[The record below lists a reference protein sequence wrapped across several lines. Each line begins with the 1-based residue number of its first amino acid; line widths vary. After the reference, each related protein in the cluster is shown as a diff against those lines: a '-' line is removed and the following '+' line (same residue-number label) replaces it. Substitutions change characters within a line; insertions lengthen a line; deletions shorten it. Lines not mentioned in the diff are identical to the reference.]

1 MQHLMHDPHAR
12 QPVGFFAMVGSA
24 FRNRHL
30 ILSLVIRDVAG
41 RYRGS
46 WAGLGWSFFNPLFM
60 LAVYSFVFSVVF
72 KSRWSSA
79 QGMPVQNFALV
90 LFAGIIVH
98 GIMAECLQRA
108 PTLIL
113 ANPSYVK
120 RVIFPLE
127 VLPWVALLSAL
138 FHAAISL
145 LVLVCAQLVLAHS
158 IPASSLWLP
167 VVLLPF
173 ALLSLGVTWMLA
185 AVGVYIRDVA
195 QFTGILSTALL
206 FLAPVMYPV
215 DALPES
221 LRPWIY
227 LNPISFIVEQV
238 RGVLMFGVQPDWAWL
253 AVYSA
258 GSMLFAWLG
267 FWCFQ
272 RARKGFADV
281 V

>member
-1 MQHLMHDPHAR
+1 MQQVMHDPHAR
-12 QPVGFFAMVGSA
+12 HPAGFSA
-24 FRNRHL
+24 LIKSALRNRHL
-30 ILSLVIRDVAG
+30 ILSLVRRDVAG

-46 WAGLGWSFFNPLFM
+46 WAGLAWSFFNPLFL

-72 KSRWSSA
+72 KTRWSSTEA
-79 QGMPVQNFALV
+79 MPVKNFALV

-98 GIMAECLQRA
+98 GILAECLQRA

-158 IPASSLWLP
+158 IPVTSLWLP

-206 FLAPVMYPV
+206 FMAPVMYPV
-215 DALPES
+215 AALPERM
-221 LRPWIY
+221 RPWMY

-238 RGVLMFGVQPDWAWL
+238 RNVLMFGGLPNWGGL
-253 AVYSA
+253 ALYSA
-258 GSMLFAWLG
+258 VSILVAWLG

>member
-1 MQHLMHDPHAR
+1 MLHDPHAR
-12 QPVGFFAMVGSA
+12 QPVGFVAMVGSPL
-24 FRNRHL
+24 RNRHL
-30 ILSLVIRDVAG
+30 ILSLVQRDVAG

-46 WAGLGWSFFNPLFM
+46 WAGLAWSFFNPLLM

-72 KSRWSSA
+72 KSRWNSA
-79 QGMPVQNFALV
+79 QAIPVQNFALV

-98 GIMAECLQRA
+98 GILAECMQRA
-108 PTLIL
+108 PMLVL

-127 VLPWVALLSAL
+127 VLPWVTLLSAL

-145 LVLVCAQLVLAHS
+145 LVLVCAQLVLGQRVPPT
-158 IPASSLWLP
+158 IFLLP
-167 VVLLPF
+167 LVLLPF
-173 ALLSLGVTWMLA
+173 ALLSLGITWILA
-185 AVGVYIRDVA
+185 AIGVYIRDVA
-195 QFTGILSTALL
+195 HFTGILSTALL

-215 DALPES
+215 AALPEP

-238 RGVLMFGVQPDWAWL
+238 RDVLMFGVLPDWAGL
-253 AVYSA
+253 GVYSA
-258 GSMLFAWLG
+258 VSVLVAWLG